1 MITIK
6 KKMAVHSLQI
16 DEHGV
21 RVSLGDEESQS
32 FHERFDVSFPLQ
44 RKQVAELAIALSEGG
59 EHADLTIQIG
69 PEQESEDPKEVTK

>member
-6 KKMAVHSLQI
+6 KKMTVHSLNI

-21 RVSLGDEESQS
+21 RVSLGTEEDAQ
-32 FHERFDVSFPLQ
+32 FHHRFDVSFPLE

-59 EHADLTIQIG
+59 ESADLTIKIG
-69 PEQESEDPKEVTK
+69 PEGE